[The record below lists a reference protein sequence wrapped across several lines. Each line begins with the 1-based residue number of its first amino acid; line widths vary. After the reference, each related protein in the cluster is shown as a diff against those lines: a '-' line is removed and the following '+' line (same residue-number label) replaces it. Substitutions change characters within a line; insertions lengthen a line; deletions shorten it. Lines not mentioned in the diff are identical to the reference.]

1 MLLLT
6 AWGTSYGQTRGKW
19 VVIDGKFVL
28 LPLVDLRVITAKR
41 LISDSLSHERL
52 LVVHEQNK
60 EITSMGGIIKLKD
73 SELATAKQLLQ
84 KCDERYWATMDANSK
99 LTKRNKRLKGWAT
112 AAKMMLAGG
121 VVGSGLYVYKQILP

>member
-1 MLLLT
+1 M
-6 AWGTSYGQTRGKW
+6 
-19 VVIDGKFVL
+19 VIDGKFVL

-60 EITSMGGIIKLKD
+60 EITSMGEIIKLKD

-84 KCDERYWATMDANSK
+84 KCDDRYWATMDANSK
-99 LTKRNKRLKGWAT
+99 LTKKNKRLKGWAT
-112 AAKMMLAGG
+112 AAKAMLAGV

>member
-60 EITSMGGIIKLKD
+60 KIAAMGEVIRLKD
-73 SELATAKQLLQ
+73 IELSTAKQRLHQ
-84 KCDERYWATMDANSK
+84 CDKSYWATMDANSK
-99 LTKRNKRLKGWAT
+99 LTKKNKKLKGWAT
-112 AAKMMLAGG
+112 AAKAMLAGV